1 MSPTDTWKL
10 SDTNIKLQKGMQV
23 AAGLYKNFMGNSI
36 ETSIEA
42 YYKAIKDYLD
52 YRSGAQLTMNHHIET
67 DVISTQG
74 KAYGMEFMVKKTQ
87 GKLNGWISYSY
98 SRTQLR
104 QHDQRR
110 ELVSGR
116 LRQTARSETCR

>member
-1 MSPTDTWKL
+1 
-10 SDTNIKLQKGMQV
+10 MQV

-104 QHDQRR
+104 
-110 ELVSGR
+110 
-116 LRQTARSETCR
+116 

>member
-1 MSPTDTWKL
+1 
-10 SDTNIKLQKGMQV
+10 MQV

-67 DVISTQG
+67 EITVH
-74 KAYGMEFMVKKTQ
+74 KA
-87 GKLNGWISYSY
+87 KL
-98 SRTQLR
+98 
-104 QHDQRR
+104 
-110 ELVSGR
+110 
-116 LRQTARSETCR
+116 TAWSLW